1 MIGLGTVINTAAVA
15 AGCLVGLLFKK
26 GIKASLQKTLTSAC
40 GVATIFIGGSGVFA
54 AMLRPTQNGL
64 EASGAMMLIIS
75 LVLGGLLGEALDIEG
90 KMEGLGE
97 KIKSS
102 VGKGEDGKFTE
113 GVVGLSLVICVG
125 AMAIVG
131 SIQDGVSGDFSLL
144 LSKSV
149 LDFIISIVFASAYGV
164 GTVFAAGAIFVYQG
178 LITALAAFFGSFM
191 SSSVIDALSFVGS
204 ALIFCVGV
212 NLVLGKKIKVGNLL
226 PALVFGAV
234 YALIFP

>member
-1 MIGLGTVINTAAVA
+1 
-15 AGCLVGLLFKK
+15 
-26 GIKASLQKTLTSAC
+26 
-40 GVATIFIGGSGVFA
+40 
-54 AMLRPTQNGL
+54 MLRPTQNGL

-113 GVVGLSLVICVG
+113 GFVGLSLVICVG

-164 GTVFAAGAIFVYQG
+164 GTVFSAGAIFVYQG
-178 LITALAAFFGSFM
+178 LITALAAFFRLLYEQLGYRRPFLCGLCSDFLRGGKSCAGKEDKGGK
-191 SSSVIDALSFVGS
+191 SSACSCLWGGIRSDFPLKNF
-204 ALIFCVGV
+204 LKIF
-212 NLVLGKKIKVGNLL
+212 L
-226 PALVFGAV
+226 
-234 YALIFP
+234 